1 MRKIDNTGLG
11 LGFGLG
17 MLIIVMFA
25 ILSTG
30 CASSPQLVEV
40 QKPVLVQG
48 PTEYVP
54 IPLQLFAG
62 CLRPAPAGPLN
73 GDLLV
78 HDLAQTQY
86 ALCLESELAAIQ
98 SLKAPK

>member
-1 MRKIDNTGLG
+1 MRKIDNIGLG
-11 LGFGLG
+11 IGFGLG

-48 PTEYVP
+48 PTEYIP
-54 IPLQLFAG
+54 IPPQFFAG
-62 CLRPAPAGPLN
+62 CLRPPVAGPLN

-78 HDLAQTQY
+78 HDLAESQY
-86 ALCLESELAAIQ
+86 SLCLEAELAAIQ
-98 SLKAPK
+98 GLKAPK